1 MLINLAAFSVAAATL
16 ANAAPQITPG
26 QFATI
31 PITINASRKY
41 QQYDG
46 MGVSEAFQRSRQVYG
61 LAGLSSA
68 NQTRVLDLLFSNTT
82 GAGFTLLRNGI
93 GSSPMNNMDF
103 MQSIEPASPGS
114 PGATPNYLSLRQVE
128 WDQEQVNLTIAAIAR
143 GVKSIYAD
151 AWSADGYMKTT
162 GMLCSGVCVGFPKL
176 TEVGFVRNRLQRRLS
191 LWCQWDQLYH
201 WGLAAGVCQQ
211 DRAVS

>member
-1 MLINLAAFSVAAATL
+1 MYSSLAVISLTAVALVAAA
-16 ANAAPQITPG
+16 PQVNPG
-26 QFATI
+26 QLQAI
-31 PITINASRKY
+31 PITINTSQRY

-61 LAGLSSA
+61 LAGLSA
-68 NQTRVLDLLFSNTT
+68 VNQTRVLDLLFSNTT

-103 MQSIEPASPGS
+103 MQSIEPVSPGS
-114 PGATPNYLSLRQVE
+114 PSNPPNYIPLPE
-128 WDQEQVNLTIAAIAR
+128 YDQDQVNLTIAAIAR

-162 GMLCSGVCVGFPKL
+162 GMF
-176 TEVGFVRNRLQRRLS
+176 
-191 LWCQWDQLYH
+191 LY
-201 WGLAAGVCQQ
+201 V
-211 DRAVS
+211 